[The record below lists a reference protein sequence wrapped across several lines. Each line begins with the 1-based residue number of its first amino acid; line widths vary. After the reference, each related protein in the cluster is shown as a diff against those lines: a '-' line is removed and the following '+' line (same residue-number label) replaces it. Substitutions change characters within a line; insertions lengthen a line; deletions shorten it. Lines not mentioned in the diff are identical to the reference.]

1 MNTDT
6 VVFFYLCRKKA
17 GRAYPWQRT
26 EFVIN
31 RIKWGERK
39 VVAAGIPEY
48 DYRRKPWR
56 KAVIK
61 KKILNELIPLINLER
76 IETTS
81 FMIHHSIFDWEHV
94 GILEQI
100 FPLETV
106 SFSDKRSLAAITPED
121 IVETLILE
129 CCRYDALI
137 VIDMAADCD
146 DIIYPNLP
154 LLVAAYCNN
163 VNYLAIITENEE
175 KYADVFEEINDEY
188 GLNGMIF
195 DRIERLNISSKYKV
209 LVIDAGADDKRVWRC
224 LPEGCTYLDLI
235 SSARRHRIMESRRK
249 DVCYISFYRQILNM
263 VREEISFGNCDLYCD
278 L

>member
-6 VVFFYLCRKKA
+6 VVFFYLCRKKV
-17 GRAYPWQRT
+17 GRSYPWQRT

-31 RIKWGERK
+31 RIKWGERT

-48 DYRRKPWR
+48 DYRRKAWR

-61 KKILNELIPLINLER
+61 KKILKELIPLIRLEC

-81 FMIHHSIFDWEHV
+81 FMMHQSIFDWEHA
-94 GILEQI
+94 GMLEQI
-100 FPLETV
+100 FPFEQID
-106 SFSDKRSLAAITPED
+106 FSDKRSLAAITPED
-121 IVETLILE
+121 IVETLIPE
-129 CCRYDALI
+129 YCYYDALI

-154 LLVAAYCNN
+154 QLVGACCNN

-175 KYADVFEEINDEY
+175 KYAQVFEEINEEY

-195 DRIERLNISSKYKV
+195 DRIERVNVSSKYKV
-209 LVIDAGADDKRVWRC
+209 LVIDAGAYDKKIWRC

-235 SSARRHRIMESRRK
+235 SSVKRHRIIESRRK
-249 DVCYISFYRQILNM
+249 DICYISFYRQILNM
-263 VREEISFGNCDLYCD
+263 VREKISSGNCDLYCD